1 MADAA
6 GTMVVASTDRAA
18 EMVDAIWECATDL
31 TAVTLAGVRAS
42 MAETLVIVV
51 TETVA
56 LAMAHVSAATTA
68 TVASVAA
75 AVPTVCRV
83 LPQAMTHN
91 ATAHARLE
99 PVRAVHVLP

>member
-18 EMVDAIWECATDL
+18 EMVDAILECATDL
-31 TAVTLAGVRAS
+31 TAVTLAGARAS

-56 LAMAHVSAATTA
+56 LAMAHVSAATA

-75 AVPTVCRV
+75 TVPTVCRV
-83 LPQAMTHN
+83 PPQVMTHN

-99 PVRAVHVLP
+99 PVRAAHVLL

>member
-31 TAVTLAGVRAS
+31 TAVTLAGAHAS
-42 MAETLVIVV
+42 TAETLVIVV

-75 AVPTVCRV
+75 AALIAYRAR
-83 LPQAMTHN
+83 LR
-91 ATAHARLE
+91 ATTLSVIAPARLE

>member
-1 MADAA
+1 MAAAA

-18 EMVDAIWECATDL
+18 AMVDAIWECATDL
-31 TAVTLAGVRAS
+31 TAVTLAGAHAS
-42 MAETLVIVV
+42 TAETLVIVV

-68 TVASVAA
+68 IAASVAE

-83 LPQAMTHN
+83 RPRATTHN